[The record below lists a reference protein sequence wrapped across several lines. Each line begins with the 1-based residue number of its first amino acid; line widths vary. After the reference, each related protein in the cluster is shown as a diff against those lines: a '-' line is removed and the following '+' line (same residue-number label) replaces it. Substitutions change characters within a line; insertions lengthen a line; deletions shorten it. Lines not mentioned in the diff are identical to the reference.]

1 MAVKGMREYKTIR
14 SDMRSV
20 MHEASDSYLII
31 IVLLIINAIVIWV
44 EFVTIDPLA
53 NSRLGTRIFLSF
65 AGLAL
70 ITTLSTPFGLFL
82 IIPITAYNLLVNTRR
97 LQNLIRRE

>member
-1 MAVKGMREYKTIR
+1 MAVKGKRT
-14 SDMRSV
+14 
-20 MHEASDSYLII
+20 DSYLII

-44 EFVTIDPLA
+44 EFVTDDQNA
-53 NSRLGTRIFLSF
+53 NSRLGIRIFLSF
-65 AGLAL
+65 GALAL

-82 IIPITAYNLLVNTRR
+82 VIPITAYNLLVNTRR